1 MFVLRC
7 IMINITPSS
16 VIEPLD
22 TLKSKTMERQ
32 RMIISTSRFAL
43 DNVLLSV
50 TLYFLREKRGLRPAV
65 DYER

>member
-32 RMIISTSRFAL
+32 RMIKSTSRFAL
-43 DNVLLSV
+43 DNVLII
-50 TLYFLREKRGLRPAV
+50 YFLREKRGLRPAV